1 MSRRVGVRRTCD
13 ALKTQHRCPKA
24 SLPEGI
30 AAEKSTWQKFQ
41 RPRSSLHCA
50 QRPSDSYSSHGQ
62 GEFKKKILIQ
72 THLISHSSS
81 IHSPHIIHSP
91 RSQTPI
97 DGPWRR
103 ISRRLGRSAQF
114 AATPPCLPRI
124 ANCDSSSVI
133 HRPGRP
139 PRLGL
144 VRVHLDASPRGRP
157 STSRPV
163 AVVHGRRVAVDPG
176 RGFWGISRIGTD
188 AEPWPSHP
196 RAPARSRQKMP
207 DSVRPAVRGPNRA
220 VMKPDRA
227 PRATSQRAEARSRPR
242 GCWGALSRA

>member
-1 MSRRVGVRRTCD
+1 MDGAGTSPRRAKRRVLKPTNSTAARSSEQGPTPDRIHMSRRVGVRRTCD

-50 QRPSDSYSSHGQ
+50 QRPSNSYNSHGQ

-97 DGPWRR
+97 DGPWRGNFAQTWEKCAICGDAAVPAAHR
-103 ISRRLGRSAQF
+103 QLRLIISYPQAWPSP
-114 AATPPCLPRI
+114 ATGPR
-124 ANCDSSSVI
+124 
-133 HRPGRP
+133 PRP
-139 PRLGL
+139 PGCQPTGPSI
-144 VRVHLDASPRGRP
+144 HLTA
-157 STSRPV
+157 
-163 AVVHGRRVAVDPG
+163 RR
-176 RGFWGISRIGTD
+176 
-188 AEPWPSHP
+188 
-196 RAPARSRQKMP
+196 
-207 DSVRPAVRGPNRA
+207 
-220 VMKPDRA
+220 
-227 PRATSQRAEARSRPR
+227 
-242 GCWGALSRA
+242 